1 MPNFTSLQKITAFI
15 KENKL
20 QQMKQWSKRK
30 LYMKDGQLMRY
41 SRDIIKQI
49 KQILISGNDVLKML
63 EGKKFINIQLI
74 A

>member
-1 MPNFTSLQKITAFI
+1 MPNLTSLQKITAFI

-41 SRDIIKQI
+41 SRDMIKQI
-49 KQILISGNDVLKML
+49 KQILILISGNDVLKML
-63 EGKKFINIQLI
+63 EGKKVY
-74 A
+74 